1 MVRKMIKTYKVMLL
15 PNNKQN
21 TKLFQSAGTARFAYN
36 WTLATQQDNYKNGGK
51 FISDG
56 ELRKQFTQMKK
67 TDEFQWLN
75 NYSNNVTKQS
85 IKDACLAY
93 QRFFKK
99 QSGFPKFKSKRK
111 STPSFYVDNIKI
123 EFTDTHV
130 KLEKIAG
137 GRTKNRA
144 KANWI
149 KLAEKNRV
157 PLDVKYSN
165 PRVTFDGI
173 HWFISVGVEC
183 EDTQVTD
190 IKADGIGIDIGIKDL
205 SICSDGNTYK
215 NINKSHKVKKLKKK
229 QRRLQR
235 QVSKKYLNNMKGE
248 SYCKTS
254 NIIKSE
260 KQLLKLNHRL
270 ANIRHNYLHQTT
282 SEIVSRKP
290 KFIVLEDLNVKGMMK
305 NKHLAKAVQE
315 QCFYEFYR
323 QLQYK
328 SNWAGIEFITADKWF
343 PSSKLCSE
351 CGNIKKDLK
360 LSDRIYICECGNEI
374 DRDYNASVNLMK
386 YGEQLIA

>member
-1 MVRKMIKTYKVMLL
+1 MIKTYKVMLL

>member
-1 MVRKMIKTYKVMLL
+1 M
-15 PNNKQN
+15 
-21 TKLFQSAGTARFAYN
+21 
-36 WTLATQQDNYKNGGK
+36 
-51 FISDG
+51 
-56 ELRKQFTQMKK
+56 
-67 TDEFQWLN
+67 
-75 NYSNNVTKQS
+75 
-85 IKDACLAY
+85 AY

-130 KLEKIAG
+130 KLEKIAD

-149 KLAEKNRV
+149 KLAEKNRIPV
-157 PLDVKYSN
+157 GVKYSN
-165 PRVTFDGI
+165 PRVTFDGV

-205 SICSDGNTYK
+205 AICSDGNTYK

-235 QVSKKYLNNMKGE
+235 KVSKKYLKNKKGE

-260 KQLLKLNHRL
+260 KELLKLNHRL
-270 ANIRHNYLHQTT
+270 TNIRRNHLHQTT
-282 SEIVSRKP
+282 SEIVNRKP
-290 KFIVLEDLNVKGMMK
+290 RFMVLEDLNVKGMMK

-360 LSDRIYICECGNEI
+360 LSDRIYICECGNKI
-374 DRDYNASVNLMK
+374 DRDYQASVNLYN
-386 YGEQLIA
+386 YGLQLIA